1 MKQTEQATITLNLL
15 LVQATR
21 IETEFGNIGHI
32 AKAMRSVVNEALRK
46 DAQATDAEKAKDN
59 ALIPV
64 TVDVTLRQA
73 REILTYFGRALKL
86 LNATADRDIY
96 VLVNKAIGDVEN
108 TS

>member
-1 MKQTEQATITLNLL
+1 MKQTEQATMTLKLL

-21 IETEFGNIGHI
+21 IETEFGNMGDI
-32 AKAMRSVVNEALRK
+32 AKAMRRVVNEALRK
-46 DAQATDAEKAKDN
+46 DAQATVAEKAKDD

-86 LNATADRDIY
+86 LNAPADRDIY
-96 VLVNKAIGDVEN
+96 VLVSKAINESE
-108 TS
+108 TT